1 MMRNYLYIRD
11 MYKDYN
17 KEYVE
22 KIASQKRNII
32 IILLF
37 EKDKYRK
44 IRNTIRGY
52 IDYKKNIKGKYRF
65 KN

>member
-1 MMRNYLYIRD
+1 MFKFD
-11 MYKDYN
+11 FN

-22 KIASQKRNII
+22 KIAKQKRNII
-32 IILLF
+32 TIILF

-44 IRNTIRGY
+44 IRNMIRGY
-52 IDYKKNIKGKYRF
+52 YDYKRGIKGKYRF